1 MAHHF
6 ITIGML
12 TCSYFMGYAKVG
24 HLILVEQDFA
34 DIFLP
39 LAKMLRYA
47 KCTTLCDI
55 TFALFALA
63 WIPTRHGVFF
73 WVYSHIWTE
82 AIPTF
87 HREGTYGTGYATE
100 QVINGFLLA
109 LGLFQCLLLFW
120 LKALL

>member
-1 MAHHF
+1 
-6 ITIGML
+6 ML

-63 WIPTRHGVFF
+63 WIPTRHGVT
-73 WVYSHIWTE
+73 H
-82 AIPTF
+82 
-87 HREGTYGTGYATE
+87 
-100 QVINGFLLA
+100 LLTSP
-109 LGLFQCLLLFW
+109 LVV
-120 LKALL
+120 